1 MNADGECTCRKTD
14 AIALTA
20 ITGCTAIAMATPI
33 QTALR
38 HDERVACLQYDDTLE
53 GMFRTPSLLNV
64 GDTPPYFHSGAVQ
77 TLEDV
82 IWHYNQ
88 GGGAEGTFAGTKSP
102 QIKPAAAERRRG
114 ARPRGVPPQ
123 PERQDAGAA
132 GRGSARERLRI
143 RPPSGTGRRTRRSRR
158 SRAWAAAAARW
169 ARAGWVDAAGRPARA
184 GRSAAAPAARP
195 AAAAAPPAAAAAGS
209 GGGGRGARRD
219 GRFDCGRRY
228 VRALTP
234 RARIV
239 PFTLHAWHFPAGDR
253 SRSPAF
259 PTISLYPDLEAT
271 LCLGSSDSS
280 VPP

>member
-1 MNADGECTCRKTD
+1 
-14 AIALTA
+14 
-20 ITGCTAIAMATPI
+20 MATPI

-102 QIKPAAAERRRG
+102 QIKPLRLSDAEVHDLAEFLRSLSGKTPAQQAEEARANASDPTTVWDWTKNTAKPPLPGCGRQRRSDGRGRHGWTRRVDRRR
-114 ARPRGVPPQ
+114 
-123 PERQDAGAA
+123 
-132 GRGSARERLRI
+132 RLD
-143 RPPSGTGRRTRRSRR
+143 RRRR
-158 SRAWAAAAARW
+158 A
-169 ARAGWVDAAGRPARA
+169 
-184 GRSAAAPAARP
+184 AARP
-195 AAAAAPPAAAAAGS
+195 AAGGS
-209 GGGGRGARRD
+209 GAGGSVGRAARVARVARRD
-219 GRFDCGRRY
+219 GGFDSGRRY

-239 PFTLHAWHFPAGDR
+239 PFTLHACTFRRATGQGRPR
-253 SRSPAF
+253 SRRFRCSRP
-259 PTISLYPDLEAT
+259 EAH
-271 LCLGSSDSS
+271 SA
-280 VPP
+280 

>member
-1 MNADGECTCRKTD
+1 MNAEGECTCRKTD

-82 IWHYNQ
+82 IWHYNN

-102 QIKPAAAERRRG
+102 QIKPLRLSDAEVHDLAEFLRSLSGKTPAQQAEEARANASRPDHRLGLDEEHVEAAAHG
-114 ARPRGVPPQ
+114 P
-123 PERQDAGAA
+123 
-132 GRGSARERLRI
+132 
-143 RPPSGTGRRTRRSRR
+143 
-158 SRAWAAAAARW
+158 WAAAAARW

-184 GRSAAAPAARP
+184 GRSVAAR
-195 AAAAAPPAAAAAGS
+195 ARRQRRQRQRRQRQRWQRWVVR
-209 GGGGRGARRD
+209 RGRD

-239 PFTLHAWHFPAGDR
+239 PFTPHAWHFPAGDR

-259 PTISLYPDLEAT
+259 PTICWYPTWRQRFA
-271 LCLGSSDSS
+271 
-280 VPP
+280 